1 MFCIGLRMLQMSF
14 SLVWCMFQKG
24 CHVKEFQKLMGIEDL
39 DGQIGNEKGLLR
51 RHTVKVDQISTWTND
66 KEIHVQALVGWMRT
80 LWKFQ
85 KMVYLSIF

>member
-1 MFCIGLRMLQMSF
+1 MSF

-51 RHTVKVDQISTWTND
+51 RHTVKVDQIST
-66 KEIHVQALVGWMRT
+66 
-80 LWKFQ
+80 
-85 KMVYLSIF
+85 

>member
-1 MFCIGLRMLQMSF
+1 
-14 SLVWCMFQKG
+14 
-24 CHVKEFQKLMGIEDL
+24 MGIEDL